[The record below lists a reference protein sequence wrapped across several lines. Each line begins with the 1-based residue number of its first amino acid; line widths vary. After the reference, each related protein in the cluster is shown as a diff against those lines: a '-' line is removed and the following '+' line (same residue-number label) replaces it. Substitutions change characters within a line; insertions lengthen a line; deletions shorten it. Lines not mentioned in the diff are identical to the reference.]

1 MLLLNLVFNHLRL
14 LYRMKSSLSIKII
27 ERLIH
32 AFTTKCLDDCNVLS
46 VALNK
51 APKMLQLIF

>member
-1 MLLLNLVFNHLRL
+1 
-14 LYRMKSSLSIKII
+14 MKSSLSIKII